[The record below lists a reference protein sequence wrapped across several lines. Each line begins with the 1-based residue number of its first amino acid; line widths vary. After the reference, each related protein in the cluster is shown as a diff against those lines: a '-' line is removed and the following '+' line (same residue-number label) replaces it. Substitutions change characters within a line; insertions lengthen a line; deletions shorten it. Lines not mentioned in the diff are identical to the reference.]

1 MSFPLIFIFI
11 FFFKACFDVTSFGVF
26 LRTQKVTKRLVKTTN
41 IRGVLQRC
49 AYIYTS
55 KMRLLAHNMLACNV
69 KGVVN
74 GYPLTIHATKIE
86 TNESEFNGN
95 FIVHMLGKLD
105 WRAFL
110 KACKEGNASEDLPEE
125 IPSRDAFGTE
135 EEQYEMFLR
144 KVHHALLEVTVV
156 EGHLECPESGRK
168 FPIENTIP
176 NMLLNEDEV

>member
-1 MSFPLIFIFI
+1 M
-11 FFFKACFDVTSFGVF
+11 
-26 LRTQKVTKRLVKTTN
+26 KTTN

-110 KACKEGNASEDLPEE
+110 KACKEVNASEDLPEE

-144 KVHHALLEVTVV
+144 KVHHALLEVTVL

>member
-1 MSFPLIFIFI
+1 
-11 FFFKACFDVTSFGVF
+11 
-26 LRTQKVTKRLVKTTN
+26 
-41 IRGVLQRC
+41 
-49 AYIYTS
+49 
-55 KMRLLAHNMLACNV
+55 MRLLAHNMLACNV

-74 GYPLTIHATKIE
+74 GYPLTIHATKLE
-86 TNESEFNGN
+86 TNESGFNGN

-110 KACKEGNASEDLPEE
+110 KACKEVNVSDLPEE
-125 IPSRDAFGTE
+125 IPSRGEFGSE
-135 EEQYEMFLR
+135 EEHEMFLR

>member
-1 MSFPLIFIFI
+1 MLGE
-11 FFFKACFDVTSFGVF
+11 VGLGGVF
-26 LRTQKVTKRLVKTTN
+26 ESVQ
-41 IRGVLQRC
+41 RGERERGF
-49 AYIYTS
+49 T
-55 KMRLLAHNMLACNV
+55 
-69 KGVVN
+69 G
-74 GYPLTIHATKIE
+74 
-86 TNESEFNGN
+86 
-95 FIVHMLGKLD
+95 
-105 WRAFL
+105 
-110 KACKEGNASEDLPEE
+110 E